1 MSVDITTNVGFGYML
16 TPNQYETMREAAET
30 VGEWDDMED
39 LFRPINCYISDSPVF
54 LGYIFVTVDPGEY
67 ITMEETLYPSDFNPE
82 RFAYAMSEIFDVCG
96 VDVKPGSK
104 WENPKL
110 YTFVRIH

>member
-16 TPNQYETMREAAET
+16 TPNQYSKMREAAEA
-30 VGEWDDMED
+30 VDEWDDMED
-39 LFRPINCYISDSPVF
+39 MFRLVDCYDEDSPVF

-67 ITMEETLYPSDFNPE
+67 ITMEETIYPSDFNPDG
-82 RFAYAMSEIFDVCG
+82 FAYVMSEIFTTCG

>member
-1 MSVDITTNVGFGYML
+1 MSVDITTCVGFGYML
-16 TPNQYETMREAAET
+16 TPDQYYSMWNAAT
-30 VGEWDDMED
+30 AAGEWDDMED
-39 LFRPINCYISDSPVF
+39 LFCPIDCYDEDSPVF
-54 LGYIFVTVDPGEY
+54 LGYIFVTVDLGEY
-67 ITMEETLYPSDFNPE
+67 ITMEETIYPSDFNPDG
-82 RFAYAMSEIFDVCG
+82 FAYVMSEIFTICG